1 MKTKIF
7 IILTFITI
15 VIAAAFAQNLRSD
28 SAELPD
34 EVKNW
39 ELMSEKDAK

>member
-15 VIAAAFAQNLRSD
+15 VIAAFAQNLRSD